1 MSGYPPIEMLLRC
14 IENAKSLALKVNVQN
29 RSLES
34 FKKDKN
40 KLGVTNNAWLY
51 VGISSL

>member
-1 MSGYPPIEMLLRC
+1 MSGYPPIEMLLRW
-14 IENAKSLALKVNVQN
+14 IESTKSLALQVNVQN

-40 KLGVTNNAWLY
+40 KLW
-51 VGISSL
+51 